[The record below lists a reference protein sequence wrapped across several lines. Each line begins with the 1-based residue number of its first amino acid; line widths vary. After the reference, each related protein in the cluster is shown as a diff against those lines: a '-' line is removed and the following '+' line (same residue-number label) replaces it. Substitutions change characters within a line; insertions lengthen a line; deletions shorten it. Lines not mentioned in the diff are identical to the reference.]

1 MARNIPPDKLA
12 QVSSYDV
19 LGTVMARPSGL
30 RDGRGVVAKPGV

>member
-19 LGTVMARPSGL
+19 LGTVMARPAAAL
-30 RDGRGVVAKPGV
+30 EM